1 VLLRYIDDIFD
12 TETATA
18 TIGVDFRVSPA
29 LLSVTKLFLAIFI
42 SAFWVSVYLFIYGS
56 TDRCKS
62 NAHGHVE
69 DFQRCKTGG
78 EVNVCGHVWSCGV
91 GKEVGV
97 Q

>member
-1 VLLRYIDDIFD
+1 MLLRYVDDIFD

-42 SAFWVSVYLFIYGS
+42 SVLWCLFIFLFMGA
-56 TDRCKS
+56 RIAANPMHMAMWRIS
-62 NAHGHVE
+62 NVAKRAGRMRTVM
-69 DFQRCKTGG
+69 
-78 EVNVCGHVWSCGV
+78 CGV
-91 GKEVGV
+91 VEWGKRLGV